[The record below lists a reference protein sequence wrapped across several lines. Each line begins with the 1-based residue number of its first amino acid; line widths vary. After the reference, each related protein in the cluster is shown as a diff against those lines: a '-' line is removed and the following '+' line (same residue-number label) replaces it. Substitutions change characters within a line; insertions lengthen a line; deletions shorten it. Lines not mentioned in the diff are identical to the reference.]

1 MGSDEYQE
9 QYLYDLQVDPYEL
22 NNLIG
27 PESHREVALIMKERL
42 LRRMEN
48 AGEVPPRIVAAPNR
62 RSGQRK
68 VTPEEARA

>member
-1 MGSDEYQE
+1 MHA
-9 QYLYDLQVDPYEL
+9 DPYEL

-27 PESHREVALIMKERL
+27 LESHREVALIMKERL

-48 AGEVPPRIVAAPNR
+48 AGETPPRIVAAPDR

-68 VTPEEARA
+68 VTSEEARA